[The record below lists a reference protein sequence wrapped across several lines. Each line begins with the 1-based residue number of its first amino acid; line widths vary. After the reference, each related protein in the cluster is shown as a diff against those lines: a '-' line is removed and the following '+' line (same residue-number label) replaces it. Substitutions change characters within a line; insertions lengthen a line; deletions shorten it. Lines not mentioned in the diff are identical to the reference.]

1 MKKIKSLGQHFL
13 RDQETAQRIVD
24 SLQLETESTSIV
36 VEIGPGEG
44 VLTQYLVA
52 FPNIELYVV
61 ELDKRLPTLLLQKFP
76 RLKDHIIH
84 EDVLKVNFET
94 FFKSPFLV
102 IGNFPYNISTQ
113 IIFKVLEYRHQI
125 PQMVG
130 MFQRE
135 VAQRIAAQP
144 GSKTY
149 GVTSVLTQLYFDVDY
164 LFEVSNEYFEPP
176 PKVQSAVIRLKRHTR
191 FDGNC
196 DYKKVRRV
204 VKQAF
209 GQRRKKLNNALK
221 GMVFSDTTF
230 FDEIKNKRA
239 EQLSVS
245 DFVTLSLFCQ

>member
-13 RDQETAQRIVD
+13 TDQEIAQRIVN
-24 SLQLETESTSIV
+24 SLQLDADSPTVV

-44 VLTQYLVA
+44 VLTQYLVDL
-52 FPNIELYVV
+52 PNVELFVV
-61 ELDKRLPTLLLQKFP
+61 ELDKRLPTLLLRKFP
-76 RLKDHIIH
+76 QLKDHIIH
-84 EDVLKVNFET
+84 QDVIKVNFET
-94 FFKSPFLV
+94 FFKTPFLV

-113 IIFKVLEYRHQI
+113 IVFKILEYRHQI

-135 VAQRIAAQP
+135 VAQRIAAKP
-144 GSKTY
+144 GSKIY

-164 LFEVSNEYFEPP
+164 LFEVSNECFAPP

-191 FDGNC
+191 FENIC
-196 DYKKVRRV
+196 EYKKVRRV

-221 GMVFSDTTF
+221 GMSFSDTTF
-230 FDEIKNKRA
+230 FNSIKDKRA
-239 EQLSVS
+239 EQLSVA
-245 DFVTLSLFCQ
+245 DFVKLSSFCQ